1 MAADLDM
8 DAAGGEGWGDDAE
21 LNMDEGKFRMN

>member
-8 DAAGGEGWGDDAE
+8 DAPGGEGWGDDAE
-21 LNMDEGKFRMN
+21 LQLDEGSFI